1 MTIKSEDFESTAST
15 IPPPEHLF
23 KGSTKAY
30 RFIFVNTKMFYFFS
44 FS

>member
-23 KGSTKAY
+23 KGSTKVH
-30 RFIFVNTKMFYFFS
+30 RLSFVNTKIFLFFK
-44 FS
+44 F